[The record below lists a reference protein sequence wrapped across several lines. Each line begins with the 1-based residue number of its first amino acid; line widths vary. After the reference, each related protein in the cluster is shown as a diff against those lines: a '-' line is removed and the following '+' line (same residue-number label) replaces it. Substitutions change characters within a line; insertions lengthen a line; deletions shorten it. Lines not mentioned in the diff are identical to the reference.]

1 MWLCTAAKLGSAQQ
15 GLAASFGN
23 TVCLMAFSHSPVLG
37 YWSSSAAAE
46 ETQSYGHGRA
56 RVTDEAE
63 ILIFF
68 FVVVQKGDVIALGL
82 QFQKV

>member
-1 MWLCTAAKLGSAQQ
+1 MALHSSKAGFNTARLSCQLWQ
-15 GLAASFGN
+15 H
-23 TVCLMAFSHSPVLG
+23 CLMAFSHSPALG

-82 QFQKV
+82 QFLKV